1 MYKKLLLLSTALLL
15 VGCKKTDQSWS
26 EQSNNSN
33 QNWSEQSQDSEST
46 QSTRNQVGP
55 IKGRPP
61 VQVGHTTVEETTVEE
76 TTASEKKRDISLP
89 SDMDLEDVET
99 TLEETTTKKRLL
111 DIE

>member
-1 MYKKLLLLSTALLL
+1 MYKKLLLLSTTLLL

-26 EQSNNSN
+26 EQSQNSN

-61 VQVGHTTVEETTVEE
+61 VQVGHTTIEETTTSENDSTEE
-76 TTASEKKRDISLP
+76 SISLP
-89 SDMDLEDVET
+89 SDMDLEDIET
-99 TLEETTTKKRLL
+99 TIEETTTKKRLL